1 MGYPVIRPRR
11 LRVDQSMRELV
22 RETRI
27 SKQSLVYPLFVKEG
41 SSIIEDIPSLE
52 GQKRCSPDRLPV
64 LLEPLSSK
72 GIRTL
77 LLFGLPEEK
86 DEKGSGAWNKN
97 GVVQQAV
104 RVIKRD
110 FPQFKVITDVCLC
123 EYTSHGH
130 CGLVIPGT
138 SVVDNDETLKL
149 LSETALSHVEAGAD
163 IVAPSDMMDGRVG
176 AIREALDRNGFS
188 DRAIMSYSVKYA
200 SAFYGP
206 FREAAGSAPA
216 FGDRKSYQMDF
227 HNKREALK
235 EALLDEE
242 EGADFLMVKPAL
254 SYLDVLAAVREQTNL
269 PLAAYSVSGE
279 YAMIRSA
286 GQAGLI
292 DEDAVMCESAVS
304 IFRAGADILISYFAP
319 ELAHWIDEGRIG

>member
-41 SSIIEDIPSLE
+41 SGILEDIPSLE
-52 GQKRCSPDRLPV
+52 GQKRCSPDCLPA
-64 LLEPLSSK
+64 LLEPLSAA

-77 LLFGLPEEK
+77 LLFGLPAVK
-86 DEKGSGAWNKN
+86 DEKGSSAWNRN
-97 GVVQQAV
+97 GIVQQAV
-104 RVIKRD
+104 RIIKRD

-130 CGLVIPGT
+130 CGLVMPGT
-138 SVVDNDETLKL
+138 ATVDNDGTLKL
-149 LSETALSHVEAGAD
+149 LAETAVSHAEAGAD
-163 IVAPSDMMDGRVG
+163 IVAPSDMMDGHVA
-176 AIREALDRNGFS
+176 AIRGALDSNGFT

-242 EGADFLMVKPAL
+242 EGADFLMVKPAM
-254 SYLDVLAAVREQTNL
+254 SYLDVLAAVRAQTNL

-286 GQAGLI
+286 AKAGLI
-292 DEDAVMCESAVS
+292 DADAVICESAVS
-304 IFRAGADILISYFAP
+304 VFRAGADILISYFAP